1 MKSFLS
7 SVLVALCALSMSSPS
22 TAQITYTNLYVAQ
35 GYTQTIAGSSYIG
48 SYLSLGLA
56 TVASK
61 SFTSASVL
69 TPGANSPIALNWNPT
84 LLSNGAYG
92 GNYIDASF
100 PSLDGVVSTNLGLL
114 SAAFPL
120 GAYKFTAQNS
130 VTTAQQSAT
139 LNYNTNYW
147 PTILAGGQN
156 AVPALTA
163 TSFAA
168 LQGLNA
174 TSKVTL
180 DFNSFTGSAVRCCGE
195 TPLTNPYVELSIH
208 NTSTGATVYNSGR
221 LSDSIGSIVLP
232 SNTLQANT
240 NYSYLLT
247 FDVGRHCGSGQGCD
261 STNPVGSYMDWGADT
276 SGQFSTI
283 QTAPPNT
290 TVVNLQGGTL
300 ANPVQ
305 LQSQG
310 RIGQLNGSIG
320 GAGAQDFYV
329 FYWGG
334 GLFQANAQL
343 YGAPP
348 LDKYQF
354 ELLDQHGA
362 VLETFALDQADNFT
376 ANLSHNLIKGANY
389 EIGLIANNS
398 NIDPSY
404 SINFLTPVESVDEP
418 GMATL
423 TCLGLFFVG
432 LKQWNRSKRNR
443 VAESATGK
451 TKEFTR

>member
-1 MKSFLS
+1 
-7 SVLVALCALSMSSPS
+7 
-22 TAQITYTNLYVAQ
+22 
-35 GYTQTIAGSSYIG
+35 
-48 SYLSLGLA
+48 
-56 TVASK
+56 
-61 SFTSASVL
+61 
-69 TPGANSPIALNWNPT
+69 
-84 LLSNGAYG
+84 
-92 GNYIDASF
+92 
-100 PSLDGVVSTNLGLL
+100 
-114 SAAFPL
+114 
-120 GAYKFTAQNS
+120 
-130 VTTAQQSAT
+130 
-139 LNYNTNYW
+139 
-147 PTILAGGQN
+147 
-156 AVPALTA
+156 
-163 TSFAA
+163 
-168 LQGLNA
+168 
-174 TSKVTL
+174 
-180 DFNSFTGSAVRCCGE
+180 
-195 TPLTNPYVELSIH
+195 
-208 NTSTGATVYNSGR
+208 
-221 LSDSIGSIVLP
+221 
-232 SNTLQANT
+232 
-240 NYSYLLT
+240 
-247 FDVGRHCGSGQGCD
+247 
-261 STNPVGSYMDWGADT
+261 MDWGADT